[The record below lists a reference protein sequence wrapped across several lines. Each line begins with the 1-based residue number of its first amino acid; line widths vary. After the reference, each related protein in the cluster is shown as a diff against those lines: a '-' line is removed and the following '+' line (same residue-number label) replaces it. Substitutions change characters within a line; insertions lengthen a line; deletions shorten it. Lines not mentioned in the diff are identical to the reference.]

1 MDNFTTIAECEGS
14 FGPDATVCSDR
25 FDFTLLFEQS
35 IMNIGPSAVLLLAL
49 PFRLQQLLHQRRKV
63 LRHPL
68 NVAKIATCI
77 VFGGLQIALLALWT
91 QTPLSNRV
99 SVAAAVLGVLDA
111 LALTLLSHAEHLRS
125 IRPSTTICVYLA
137 FSLIFDAV
145 QCRTLWLLPG
155 LHNLASVSC
164 AALAMKLTMFLLEVQ
179 GKRTFLLAALRHLS
193 PEATSGIIG
202 RGFFWWLNSLLGK
215 GFKATLSPSTL
226 YDIDDDMRSE
236 PLLQNLN
243 TAWNERRGH
252 GKRALLRSIF
262 STTKMAFLV
271 TAVPRLF
278 LIGFK
283 FSQPFLINRIIK
295 YVDGDRGSDSKSI
308 GYGLIAATGLVYLGN
323 ALSTGFYQHKL
334 FRYITIIRGSL
345 VSLIMSNNLELDT
358 AKASDPSAPLTL
370 VSTDV
375 RTICRSFET
384 IHEVWANP
392 IEIGIA
398 IWLLQRQLGLGS
410 VGPAVTIIACTIGM
424 ARLSKLMPRASKIWN
439 EEIQK
444 RITVTSEV
452 LGAIKE
458 TKMLGMVDFLQRA
471 IQDLRVAELRRAK
484 QYRRFI
490 TYMNMLGNAPSM
502 IGPVVTF
509 GLAILAQKI
518 NAGLSLS
525 IATVFTSLTIIDLI
539 AGPLAQLITSVP
551 SLVASLGSFE
561 RIQAFLEQSR
571 PSTVTDPDYLEAA
584 SHSDDLGHAGTDHG
598 IEMGTI
604 RPKTSSEPSSEQRDI
619 ATVQNGS
626 FRLKADEEPIL
637 RDINL
642 HIAPSTMT
650 IVIGRIGSGK
660 TTLLRGL
667 LGELPTSGSVKTLD
681 GPVAY
686 CAQTTWLTTA
696 TVKENILGETPTD
709 EDWYERVVHACAL
722 VPDFSQLA
730 NGDHTVVGSKGQSL
744 SGGQKQRVA
753 LARAVFSRKSV
764 LVVDD
769 ALSGLDNATQTHIW
783 DCLFSPRG
791 LVRQYGATVI
801 LTTHSL
807 RYLKFADQILILGDD
822 GRIASQ
828 GNFDTIRESAY
839 LQSLS
844 FEDAQPS
851 DARDTETISVAGF
864 RQQSQPQTKGVE
876 AKSEQDLLR
885 KAGDTTLYWY
895 YLKSIGWWYGSAG
908 AISLILDCFF
918 RVFPQIWLKIWTEE
932 DARTGSSDTGFYF
945 GVYSAISVVGLFVIG
960 VNIWIMFVLIVPKS
974 SQSLHWTLLQS
985 VMRAPLSFFGSTDT
999 GDLIN
1004 RFSQDLSHIDRDLPT
1019 ALFMTSIAVLDCLAG
1034 AVLIVIGAKYLA
1046 AVIPFALLALYCL
1059 QAFYLRTSRQ
1069 MRFLDLQAQAPLLT
1083 KLIETIDGL
1092 STIRAFGW
1100 QTVFRETSLE
1110 LLDESQR
1117 PYYLMFCIQRWLTL
1131 VLDILV
1137 GAIAVLLVSMAM
1149 MIPDATST
1157 GAIAIA
1163 LYNVLN
1169 FNQSLATLITSW
1181 TELETSLGA
1190 ISRLRTFVSRTPI
1203 EPTAEV
1209 LDKIP
1214 RQWPAQGQV
1223 ELQNITVS
1231 YSAETRPVLKGVSL
1245 SIQPGEKVAICGRTG
1260 SGKSTLTLSIF
1271 KLLGLDAG
1279 KILIDGVDIGSVP
1292 NDVLRRSLIAIPQE
1306 PLLLPGSLRTNLFPF
1321 SDDTTAGEA
1330 PSDADLIDALTTVSL
1345 WSAISLS
1352 GGLDTDVSN
1361 LPLSKGQKQLLCLAR
1376 ALVRKNSSKVL
1387 VLDEATSAVDQETE
1401 DMMARIIESE
1411 FVDHTIISVV
1421 HHPQALRG
1429 IDKIVTLQDGRVVS
1443 VGSAE
1448 N

>member
-1 MDNFTTIAECEGS
+1 MDNFTSIADCEGS
-14 FGPDATVCSDR
+14 FGPAATVCSNR

-35 IMNIGPSAVLLLAL
+35 ILNVGPSAVLLLAL
-49 PFRLQQLLHQRRKV
+49 PLRLQHLLHQRRKV
-63 LRHPL
+63 LRHPS
-68 NVAKIATCI
+68 NAVKIATCI
-77 VFGGLQIALLALWT
+77 VFGGLQIALLTLWA
-91 QTPLSNRV
+91 QAPFSSRV
-99 SVAAAVLGVLDA
+99 SIAAAVLGVIDA

-125 IRPSTTICVYLA
+125 IRPSTIICVYLA
-137 FSLIFDAV
+137 FSLVFDAV

-155 LHNLASVSC
+155 MRNLASVSS
-164 AALAMKLTMFLLEVQ
+164 AALAVKLIMFLLEVQ
-179 GKRTFLLAALRHLS
+179 GKRRFLLAALHHLS
-193 PEATSGIIG
+193 PEATSGIIA

-226 YDIDDDMRSE
+226 YDIDNDMRSE
-236 PLLQNLN
+236 YLLQNLDN
-243 TAWNERRGH
+243 AWNRRRGH
-252 GKRALLRSIF
+252 GKRILLRSIF
-262 STTKMAFLV
+262 STTKMALLV
-271 TAVPRLF
+271 TAVPRLV

-295 YVDGDRGSDSKSI
+295 YVDGDRGSDSKSV

-334 FRYITIIRGSL
+334 FRYITMIRGSL
-345 VSLIMSNNLELDT
+345 VSLIMSNNLELDMT
-358 AKASDPSAPLTL
+358 KASDPSAPLTL

-375 RTICRSFET
+375 RTICKSFEM

-392 IEIGIA
+392 IEIGLA
-398 IWLLQRQLGLGS
+398 IWLLQQQLGLGS
-410 VGPAVTIIACTIGM
+410 VGPGVTIIACTIGM

-439 EEIQK
+439 EEVQK
-444 RITVTSEV
+444 RITVTAEV

-458 TKMLGMVDFLQRA
+458 TKMLGMVDFLQHA
-471 IQDLRVAELRRAK
+471 IQDLRIAELRRAK
-484 QYRRFI
+484 QYRRLI

-502 IGPVVTF
+502 VGPVVTF

-525 IATVFTSLTIIDLI
+525 IATVFTSLSIIDLI

-561 RIQAFLEQSR
+561 RIQVFLEQGR
-571 PSTVTDPDYLEAA
+571 PSTVTSPDYIEAA
-584 SHSDDLGHAGTDHG
+584 NHSDRGYVETDNG
-598 IEMGTI
+598 IEMQTVPP
-604 RPKTSSEPSSEQRDI
+604 RTSSEQREI
-619 ATVQNGS
+619 AIVQDGS
-626 FRLKADEEPIL
+626 FSLKIDEEPIL

-642 HIAPSTMT
+642 RIAPSSMT

-667 LGELPTSGSVKTLD
+667 LGELPTNGSVMALE

-696 TVKENILGETPTD
+696 TVRENILGETPPD
-709 EDWYERVVHACAL
+709 EDWYERVIHACAL

-753 LARAVFSRKSV
+753 LARAVFSRKLV

-769 ALSGLDNATQTHIW
+769 ALSGLDNSTQTHIW

-801 LTTHSL
+801 LATHSL
-807 RYLKFADQILILGDD
+807 KYLKFADKIVILGDN
-822 GRIASQ
+822 GQIASQ
-828 GNFDTIRESAY
+828 
-839 LQSLS
+839 
-844 FEDAQPS
+844 
-851 DARDTETISVAGF
+851 
-864 RQQSQPQTKGVE
+864 
-876 AKSEQDLLR
+876 
-885 KAGDTTLYWY
+885 
-895 YLKSIGWWYGSAG
+895 
-908 AISLILDCFF
+908 
-918 RVFPQIWLKIWTEE
+918 VFPQIWLKLWTEE

-960 VNIWIMFVLIVPKS
+960 VNIWII
-974 SQSLHWTLLQS
+974 
-985 VMRAPLSFFGSTDT
+985 APLPFFGSTDT

-1004 RFSQDLSHIDRDLPT
+1004 RFSQDLSHIDRDLPS
-1019 ALFMTSIAVLDCLAG
+1019 ALFMTSIAVLDCFAG

-1046 AVIPFALLALYCL
+1046 AAIPFALLALYCL

-1083 KLIETIDGL
+1083 KLIETIDGM

-1100 QTVFRETSLE
+1100 QTAFRDTSLD
-1110 LLDESQR
+1110 LLDQSQR

-1203 EPTAEV
+1203 EPTPVAREHDNV
-1209 LDKIP
+1209 P
-1214 RQWPAQGQV
+1214 RQWPSQGQV
-1223 ELQNITVS
+1223 EIQNVTVS
-1231 YSAETRPVLKGVSL
+1231 YSEETRPVLKGVSL
-1245 SIQPGEKVAICGRTG
+1245 SIEPGEKVAICGRTG
-1260 SGKSTLTLSIF
+1260 SGKSTLTLAIF

-1279 KILIDGVDIGSVP
+1279 RILIDGVDICTVP
-1292 NDVLRRSLIAIPQE
+1292 NDVLRRCLIAIPQE
-1306 PLLLPGSLRTNLFPF
+1306 PLLFPGSLRTNLFPF
-1321 SDDTTAGEA
+1321 SDVLSADEV
-1330 PSDADLIDALTTVSL
+1330 PSDADLMDALTKVSL

-1352 GGLDTDVSN
+1352 GGLNTDVSN

-1376 ALVRKNSSKVL
+1376 AIVRKNHSKVL

-1411 FVDHTIISVV
+1411 FVDHTVISVV
-1421 HHPQALRG
+1421 HRPQALRG
-1429 IDKIVTLQDGRVVS
+1429 INKIVTLQDGRVANI
-1443 VGSAE
+1443 GTAE
-1448 N
+1448 H

>member
-1 MDNFTTIAECEGS
+1 
-14 FGPDATVCSDR
+14 
-25 FDFTLLFEQS
+25 
-35 IMNIGPSAVLLLAL
+35 
-49 PFRLQQLLHQRRKV
+49 
-63 LRHPL
+63 
-68 NVAKIATCI
+68 
-77 VFGGLQIALLALWT
+77 
-91 QTPLSNRV
+91 
-99 SVAAAVLGVLDA
+99 
-111 LALTLLSHAEHLRS
+111 
-125 IRPSTTICVYLA
+125 
-137 FSLIFDAV
+137 
-145 QCRTLWLLPG
+145 
-155 LHNLASVSC
+155 
-164 AALAMKLTMFLLEVQ
+164 MFLLEVQ
-179 GKRTFLLAALRHLS
+179 GKRRFLLAALRHLS
-193 PEATSGIIG
+193 PEATSGIIA
-202 RGFFWWLNSLLGK
+202 RGFFWWLNSLLVK

-236 PLLQNLN
+236 YLLQNLDN
-243 TAWNERRGH
+243 AWNQRREH
-252 GKRALLRSIF
+252 GKRAMLRSIF
-262 STTKMAFLV
+262 STTKMALLATTVNRLV
-271 TAVPRLF
+271 

-295 YVDGDRGSDSKSI
+295 YVDGDRGPDSKSV
-308 GYGLIAATGLVYLGN
+308 GYGLIAATSL
-323 ALSTGFYQHKL
+323 LSTGFYQHKL
-334 FRYITIIRGSL
+334 FRYIAMIRGSL
-345 VSLIMSNNLELDT
+345 VSLIMSNNLELDMT
-358 AKASDPSAPLTL
+358 KASDPSAPLTL

-375 RTICRSFET
+375 RTICKSFEM
-384 IHEVWANP
+384 IHKVWANP
-392 IEIGIA
+392 IEIGLA
-398 IWLLQRQLGLGS
+398 IWLLQQQLGLGS
-410 VGPAVTIIACTIGM
+410 VGPGVTIIACTIGM

-439 EEIQK
+439 EEVQK

-452 LGAIKE
+452 LGEIKE
-458 TKMLGMVDFLQRA
+458 TKMLEMVDFLQHA
-471 IQDLRVAELRRAK
+471 IQDLRIAELRRAK
-484 QYRRFI
+484 QYRRLI
-490 TYMNMLGNAPSM
+490 TYMNMLGNAPPM
-502 IGPVVTF
+502 VGPVITF

-525 IATVFTSLTIIDLI
+525 IATVFTSLSIIDLI

-561 RIQAFLEQSR
+561 RIQVFLEQGR
-571 PSTVTDPDYLEAA
+571 PSTVTSPDYLEAA
-584 SHSDDLGHAGTDHG
+584 NHSDRGYVETDNG
-598 IEMGTI
+598 IEMQKVP
-604 RPKTSSEPSSEQRDI
+604 PKTSSEQREI
-619 ATVQNGS
+619 AIVQDGS
-626 FRLKADEEPIL
+626 FSLKIDKEPTL

-642 HIAPSTMT
+642 RIAPSSMT

-667 LGELPTSGSVKTLD
+667 LGELPTTGSVKALES
-681 GPVAY
+681 PVAY

-696 TVKENILGETPTD
+696 TVKKNILGETPPD
-709 EDWYERVVHACAL
+709 EDWYERVINACAL

-753 LARAVFSRKSV
+753 LARAVFSRKHV

-769 ALSGLDNATQTHIW
+769 ALSGLDNSTQTHIW

-807 RYLKFADQILILGDD
+807 KYLKFADKIVILGDN
-822 GRIASQ
+822 GQIASQ

-844 FEDAQPS
+844 FEYTQPK
-851 DARDTETISVAGF
+851 DKKDFHTIPVAKS
-864 RQQSQPQTKGVE
+864 RQQSQPQSKGVVSE
-876 AKSEQDLLR
+876 SEQDLLR

-895 YLKSIGWWYGSAG
+895 YLKSIGWLYGSAG
-908 AISLILDCFF
+908 AITLIFDCFF
-918 RVFPQIWLKIWTEE
+918 RVFPQIWLKSWTEK
-932 DARTGSSDTGFYF
+932 DARTGSSDAGFYF
-945 GVYSAISVVGLFVIG
+945 GAYSAISVVGLFVVA
-960 VNIWIMFVLIVPKS
+960 VNIWIMFVLNVPKS

-1004 RFSQDLSHIDRDLPT
+1004 RFSQDLTHIDRDLPS

-1046 AVIPFALLALYCL
+1046 AAIPFALIALYCL

-1083 KLIETIDGL
+1083 KLIETIDGM
-1092 STIRAFGW
+1092 STIPAF
-1100 QTVFRETSLE
+1100 RDTSLD
-1110 LLDESQR
+1110 LLDQSQR
-1117 PYYLMFCIQRWLTL
+1117 PYYLMFCIQRWLTS

-1203 EPTAEV
+1203 EPTPVAGEH
-1209 LDKIP
+1209 DNIP
-1214 RQWPAQGQV
+1214 RQWPSQGQV
-1223 ELQNITVS
+1223 EIQNVTVS
-1231 YSAETRPVLKGVSL
+1231 YSEETRPVLKGVSL
-1245 SIQPGEKVAICGRTG
+1245 SIEPGEKVAICGRTG
-1260 SGKSTLTLSIF
+1260 SGKSTLTLAIF

-1279 KILIDGVDIGSVP
+1279 RILIDGVDICSVP
-1292 NDVLRRSLIAIPQE
+1292 KDVLRRSLIAIPQE
-1306 PLLLPGSLRTNLFPF
+1306 PLLFPGSLRTNLFPF
-1321 SDDTTAGEA
+1321 SDVL
-1330 PSDADLIDALTTVSL
+1330 SADEVSL
-1345 WSAISLS
+1345 WSAIFLS
-1352 GGLDTDVSN
+1352 GGLNTDVSN

-1376 ALVRKNSSKVL
+1376 AIVRKNSSRVL

-1401 DMMARIIESE
+1401 DKMARIIESE
-1411 FVDHTIISVV
+1411 FADHTIISVI
-1421 HHPQALRG
+1421 HRPQALRG
-1429 IDKIVTLQDGRVVS
+1429 IDKIVTLQDGRVAS
-1443 VGSAE
+1443 IGTAE
-1448 N
+1448 H

>member
-1 MDNFTTIAECEGS
+1 
-14 FGPDATVCSDR
+14 
-25 FDFTLLFEQS
+25 
-35 IMNIGPSAVLLLAL
+35 
-49 PFRLQQLLHQRRKV
+49 
-63 LRHPL
+63 
-68 NVAKIATCI
+68 
-77 VFGGLQIALLALWT
+77 
-91 QTPLSNRV
+91 
-99 SVAAAVLGVLDA
+99 
-111 LALTLLSHAEHLRS
+111 
-125 IRPSTTICVYLA
+125 
-137 FSLIFDAV
+137 
-145 QCRTLWLLPG
+145 
-155 LHNLASVSC
+155 
-164 AALAMKLTMFLLEVQ
+164 MFLLEVQ
-179 GKRTFLLAALRHLS
+179 GKRRFLLAALHHLS
-193 PEATSGIIG
+193 PEATSGIIA

-226 YDIDDDMRSE
+226 YDIDNDMRSE
-236 PLLQNLN
+236 YLLQNLDN
-243 TAWNERRGH
+243 AWNRRRGH
-252 GKRALLRSIF
+252 GKRILLRSIF
-262 STTKMAFLV
+262 STTKMALLV
-271 TAVPRLF
+271 TAVPRLV

-295 YVDGDRGSDSKSI
+295 YVDGDRGSDSKSV

-334 FRYITIIRGSL
+334 FRYITMIRGSL
-345 VSLIMSNNLELDT
+345 VSLIMSNNLELDMT
-358 AKASDPSAPLTL
+358 KASDPSAPLTL

-375 RTICRSFET
+375 RTICKSFEM

-392 IEIGIA
+392 IEIGLA
-398 IWLLQRQLGLGS
+398 IWLLQQQLGLGS
-410 VGPAVTIIACTIGM
+410 VGPGVTIIACTIGM

-439 EEIQK
+439 EEVQK
-444 RITVTSEV
+444 RITVTAEV

-458 TKMLGMVDFLQRA
+458 TKMLGMVDFLQHA
-471 IQDLRVAELRRAK
+471 IQDLRIAELRRAK
-484 QYRRFI
+484 QYRRLI

-502 IGPVVTF
+502 VGPVVTF

-525 IATVFTSLTIIDLI
+525 IATVFTSLSIIDLI

-561 RIQAFLEQSR
+561 RIQVFLEQGR
-571 PSTVTDPDYLEAA
+571 PSTVTSPDYIEAA
-584 SHSDDLGHAGTDHG
+584 NHSDRGYVETDNG
-598 IEMGTI
+598 IEMQTVPP
-604 RPKTSSEPSSEQRDI
+604 RTSSEQREI
-619 ATVQNGS
+619 AIVQDGS
-626 FRLKADEEPIL
+626 FSLKIDEEPIL

-642 HIAPSTMT
+642 RIAPSSMT

-667 LGELPTSGSVKTLD
+667 LGELPTNGSVMALE

-696 TVKENILGETPTD
+696 TVRENILGETPPD
-709 EDWYERVVHACAL
+709 EDWYERVIHACAL

-753 LARAVFSRKSV
+753 LARAVFSRKLV

-769 ALSGLDNATQTHIW
+769 ALSGLDNSTQTHIW

-791 LVRQYGATVI
+791 LVRQYVK
-801 LTTHSL
+801 
-807 RYLKFADQILILGDD
+807 YLKFADKIVILGDN
-822 GRIASQ
+822 GQIASQ

-844 FEDAQPS
+844 FEDTQPE
-851 DARDTETISVAGF
+851 DKKDVDTILVEKS
-864 RQQSQPQTKGVE
+864 RQQSQPQSKGVVSE
-876 AKSEQDLLR
+876 SEQDLLR

-895 YLKSIGWWYGSAG
+895 YLKSIGWLYGSAG
-908 AISLILDCFF
+908 AITLIFDCFF
-918 RVFPQIWLKIWTEE
+918 RVFPQIWLKLWTEE

-985 VMRAPLSFFGSTDT
+985 VMRAPLPFFGSTDT

-1004 RFSQDLSHIDRDLPT
+1004 RFSQDLSHIDRDLPS
-1019 ALFMTSIAVLDCLAG
+1019 ALFMTSIAVLDCFAG

-1046 AVIPFALLALYCL
+1046 AAIPFALLALYCL

-1083 KLIETIDGL
+1083 KLIETIDGM

-1100 QTVFRETSLE
+1100 QTAFRDTSLD
-1110 LLDESQR
+1110 LLDQSQR

-1203 EPTAEV
+1203 EPTPVAREHDNV
-1209 LDKIP
+1209 P
-1214 RQWPAQGQV
+1214 RQWPSQGQV
-1223 ELQNITVS
+1223 EIQNVTVS
-1231 YSAETRPVLKGVSL
+1231 YSEETRPVLKGVSL
-1245 SIQPGEKVAICGRTG
+1245 SIEPGEKVAICGRTG
-1260 SGKSTLTLSIF
+1260 SGKSTLTLAIF

-1279 KILIDGVDIGSVP
+1279 RILIDGVDICTVP
-1292 NDVLRRSLIAIPQE
+1292 NDVLRRCLIAIPQE
-1306 PLLLPGSLRTNLFPF
+1306 PLLFPGSLRTNLFPF
-1321 SDDTTAGEA
+1321 SDVLSADEV
-1330 PSDADLIDALTTVSL
+1330 PSDADLMDALTKVSL

-1352 GGLDTDVSN
+1352 GGLNTDVSN

-1376 ALVRKNSSKVL
+1376 AIVRKNHSKVL

-1411 FVDHTIISVV
+1411 FVDHTVISVV
-1421 HHPQALRG
+1421 HRPQALRG
-1429 IDKIVTLQDGRVVS
+1429 INKIVTLQDGRVANI
-1443 VGSAE
+1443 GTAE
-1448 N
+1448 H